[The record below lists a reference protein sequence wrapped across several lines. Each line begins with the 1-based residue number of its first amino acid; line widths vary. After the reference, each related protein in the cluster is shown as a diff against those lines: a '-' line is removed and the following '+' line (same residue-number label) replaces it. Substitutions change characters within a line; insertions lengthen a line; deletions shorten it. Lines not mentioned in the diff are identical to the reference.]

1 MTVAA
6 AISVGRDTFD
16 VAYGSEQAT
25 AAREILE
32 RVGVGLIGSAQVAT
46 TPDAASTL
54 VRDAIAAA
62 PELIVLIQATFADAS
77 VVIDLAE
84 ASDVPILV
92 WSFPEERTGG
102 NLRLN
107 SLCGANLA
115 AYSLRRRDH
124 RCGFVH
130 VDPAHPDAAARVEAA
145 LARVLADTATTA
157 AASSRVM
164 EMSAAAQEAAAAT
177 DTLVRSSRIGVIGDG
192 PVGFEPC
199 IGVDD
204 ELAERFGVIVQRLE
218 LEELF
223 DAARRASDEQ
233 VVEVT
238 HRIET
243 TMELPER
250 ITEVSIEPSAR
261 LYCGMRDHVERNG
274 FSAFATRCWPECMV
288 DFGGAACTPQALMAD
303 DGVSGT
309 CEADVLGAIPSVM
322 LRSVAGSAPFIADL
336 VDVDESD
343 GTSVLWHCGVAPPE
357 MAGGDQPVEGA
368 VHPNRKIPL
377 VNQFA
382 LRPGRVTLAR
392 LSQCGSGYSLVVG
405 GGEVLDRPRPF
416 SGTSGVVR
424 WDEPIEHVV
433 ATVFE
438 YGLEHHL
445 GLVYGDHQDVLIA
458 LAQRWGIPVVRLG
471 IDR

>member
-274 FSAFATRCWPECMV
+274 FSAFATR
-288 DFGGAACTPQALMAD
+288 
-303 DGVSGT
+303 
-309 CEADVLGAIPSVM
+309 
-322 LRSVAGSAPFIADL
+322 
-336 VDVDESD
+336 
-343 GTSVLWHCGVAPPE
+343 
-357 MAGGDQPVEGA
+357 
-368 VHPNRKIPL
+368 
-377 VNQFA
+377 
-382 LRPGRVTLAR
+382 
-392 LSQCGSGYSLVVG
+392 
-405 GGEVLDRPRPF
+405 
-416 SGTSGVVR
+416 
-424 WDEPIEHVV
+424 
-433 ATVFE
+433 
-438 YGLEHHL
+438 
-445 GLVYGDHQDVLIA
+445 
-458 LAQRWGIPVVRLG
+458 
-471 IDR
+471 